1 MDMSQRIL
9 SAAITMAAVAHAQQT
24 YNDLPYITHPLRV
37 MLRCTES
44 LDAMI
49 VAVLH
54 DVVEDSFLTMDNI
67 SDVFPPHIVAAIDA
81 ITKRDD
87 ESYDAYLARLSENP
101 LAYRVKCADVIE
113 NYSHLPYVQSD
124 SRRAKLQAKY
134 DHAMHVLDIEWS
146 KTF

>member
-1 MDMSQRIL
+1 METTQQAL
-9 SAAITMAAVAHAQQT
+9 AIAIAQAAVAHKDQT

-54 DVVEDSFLTMDNI
+54 DVIEDSSYSLLDLSYTMPDHVI
-67 SDVFPPHIVAAIDA
+67 SALDA

-87 ESYDAYLARLSENP
+87 ESYEAYLERCAQNP
-101 LAYRVKCADVIE
+101 LAYRVKCADVVE
-113 NYSHLPYVQSD
+113 NY
-124 SRRAKLQAKY
+124 
-134 DHAMHVLDIEWS
+134 
-146 KTF
+146 